1 MDLIINILC
10 FVLLMGCGTFLAVA
24 ILRQRKEIVNRNERI
39 AVLHRQI
46 AKRDKLVDQLRS
58 ECVCLRKDSAEQI
71 NSQHEKIVTLRKQV
85 FERDEWIDA
94 LRNEIDN
101 LREKYK
107 SLCGLAQDLLGAE

>member
-10 FVLLMGCGTFLAVA
+10 CVLLTGGCAFLAVA
-24 ILRQRKEIVNRNERI
+24 ILRQGKDIADRDERI
-39 AVLHRQI
+39 TLLRKRVVE
-46 AKRDKLVDQLRS
+46 RDKLIDQLRS